1 VKRLRLCGAGLSR
14 GGGLLRGGIVATAV
28 ASPGVAVA
36 ETTADRQWPS
46 VAGGAVVR
54 LSVRGWLGRP
64 TRVVAVVLVC

>member
-1 VKRLRLCGAGLSR
+1 VKRLRLCGAGLS
-14 GGGLLRGGIVATAV
+14 GGGGFVATAV

-46 VAGGAVVR
+46 VAGGPVVR